1 MRSPRLERDP
11 GRSHRPEGPNGRGGG
26 WWVLPSG
33 LVVGCRDGV
42 DPMEGQGCEMRAAK
56 VAAKVMVAVLALLVV
71 NGCALVAS
79 PPDDA
84 DRAGQEEGSETS
96 EPTPTSDTARAPVD
110 PEAFP
115 LAFSSDDKT
124 VFPEKPVYDGELV
137 GTRLITMTLDQ
148 LRARTL
154 PELETSWQMAPVGL
168 FVDVETQDEQLYVLD
183 LRVVEGS
190 GTRAG
195 RFAMTLSRISPATG
209 AVLDEVLWEK
219 TQDVQ
224 SSGDPVVRIAAIL
237 DDVVIVESS
246 GGDEGSRRTLTAVD
260 LAAGEEL
267 WTRRPGSFVAA
278 DDDVV
283 VLTTATSAEPGSLV
297 AVDALTGRARWSGP
311 GVSSADLVGV
321 LDGTMTAVVRESAE
335 ADPEVLSL
343 SLDDGSVAARAGTRL
358 ADWSCHPS
366 SDEAVV
372 VCSLPGERALGFD
385 LATGEELWQLPTAGR
400 YGVWVS
406 SVRGDYVYGFTSGGR
421 SVVLDAATGRDVA
434 EAAGA
439 APVSSNG
446 YGGLVFYSGQAIFYP
461 ADDEQTQ
468 TAE

>member
-1 MRSPRLERDP
+1 MR
-11 GRSHRPEGPNGRGGG
+11 
-26 WWVLPSG
+26 V
-33 LVVGCRDGV
+33 
-42 DPMEGQGCEMRAAK
+42 
-56 VAAKVMVAVLALLVV
+56 AKVMIAVLALLLMS
-71 NGCALVAS
+71 GCALVAS

-84 DRAGQEEGSETS
+84 ERAGQEAEQKESES
-96 EPTPTSDTARAPVD
+96 GPTPTSDAAEDPVD

-115 LAFSSDDKT
+115 LAFDSDAKT
-124 VFPEKPVYDGELV
+124 VFPEKPVYDGQLV
-137 GTRLITMTLDQ
+137 GSRLVTMTLDQ
-148 LRARTL
+148 LHARTL

-168 FVDVETQDEQLYVLD
+168 FVDVETRDEQLYALD
-183 LRVVEGS
+183 LRVVEGT

-209 AVLDEVLWEK
+209 AVLDEVFWEK

-224 SSGDPVVRIAAIL
+224 ASGDPVVKIAAIL

-283 VLTTATSAEPGSLV
+283 VLTTATSAEPGSLA
-297 AVDALTGRARWSGP
+297 AVETASGRARWSRSD
-311 GVSSADLVGV
+311 VSSADLVGV
-321 LDGTMTAVVRESAE
+321 LDGTITAVVRESVD

-343 SLDDGSVAARAGTRL
+343 ALDDGSVAGRASTRL
-358 ADWSCHPS
+358 ADWSCSPS
-366 SDEAVV
+366 SDDAVV
-372 VCSLPGERALGFD
+372 VCSLPGERAIGFD
-385 LATGEELWQLPTAGR
+385 LESGAELWQLPTAGR

-421 SVVLDAATGRDVA
+421 SVVLDAATGRDVT
-434 EAAGA
+434 ETAGA

-461 ADDEQTQ
+461 ADADQTQ
-468 TAE
+468 AAE

>member
-1 MRSPRLERDP
+1 MTLVATATALPSYGRVLRVLLGADTRRILGRRPPFPREEPQVRSPRLERDP
-11 GRSHRPEGPNGRGGG
+11 GRSHRPEGPNGRGDG

-56 VAAKVMVAVLALLVV
+56 VAAKVMVAVLAVLVV

-84 DRAGQEEGSETS
+84 DRAGQEESSETS
-96 EPTPTSDTARAPVD
+96 EPTPTSDTARAQVD

-154 PELETSWQMAPVGL
+154 PELDTSWQMAPVGL

-183 LRVVEGS
+183 LRVVEGE

-224 SSGDPVVRIAAIL
+224 ASGDPVVKIAAIL
-237 DDVVIVESS
+237 GDVVIVESS

-283 VLTTATSAEPGSLV
+283 VLTTATSTEAGSLV
-297 AVDALTGRARWSGP
+297 AVDAITGRARWSGNRP
-311 GVSSADLVGV
+311 RLILRSCPCPSTTVPSLRAPAPDSPTGPATRPRTKPSSSA
-321 LDGTMTAVVRESAE
+321 RCR
-335 ADPEVLSL
+335 
-343 SLDDGSVAARAGTRL
+343 GSGPSGSTSRPASSSG
-358 ADWSCHPS
+358 SCPRP
-366 SDEAVV
+366 V
-372 VCSLPGERALGFD
+372 
-385 LATGEELWQLPTAGR
+385 ATGCG
-400 YGVWVS
+400 
-406 SVRGDYVYGFTSGGR
+406 
-421 SVVLDAATGRDVA
+421 
-434 EAAGA
+434 
-439 APVSSNG
+439 
-446 YGGLVFYSGQAIFYP
+446 
-461 ADDEQTQ
+461 
-468 TAE
+468 